1 MDIQSRKEALKTLL
15 LQISLHSFMYA
26 HPKKNNKMMMK
37 KKKEKNKKK
46 INLIA
51 ATQCHAHI

>member
-1 MDIQSRKEALKTLL
+1 MERSRKEALKTLL

-26 HPKKNNKMMMK
+26 HPKKNNEMMMMK
-37 KKKEKNKKK
+37 KKK